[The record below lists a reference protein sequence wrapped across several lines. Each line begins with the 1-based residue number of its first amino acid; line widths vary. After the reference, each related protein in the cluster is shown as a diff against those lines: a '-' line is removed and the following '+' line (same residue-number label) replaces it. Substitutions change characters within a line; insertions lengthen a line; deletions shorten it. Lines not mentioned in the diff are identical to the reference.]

1 METDRDERIEQWEE
15 RQREERWKSWCGS
28 GVENKDRGRNY
39 AHTYSSIILVSSKAE
54 MLADTEA
61 RV

>member
-1 METDRDERIEQWEE
+1 METDRDERIEQREE

-39 AHTYSSIILVSSKAE
+39 AHTYSK
-54 MLADTEA
+54 
-61 RV
+61 